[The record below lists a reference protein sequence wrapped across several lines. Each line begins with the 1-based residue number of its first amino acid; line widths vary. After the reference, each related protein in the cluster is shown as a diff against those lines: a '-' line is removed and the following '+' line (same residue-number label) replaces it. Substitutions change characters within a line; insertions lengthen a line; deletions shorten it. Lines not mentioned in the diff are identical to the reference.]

1 MCHCPK
7 PFISVSSL
15 HTIFSPYLS
24 GFFSSPAKFIPAF
37 LSRRAINSLIL
48 YNALHSVW
56 TVTETQ
62 IITITPVPSLKPL
75 SIWGQTLQLWLIGA
89 MACSIPPD
97 HCCFRWLLAAR
108 WSSRIQFH
116 LYELLKPAYFPQ
128 FLWYFLL
135 FVARLYAVLLFKVS
149 NSFDSSFAAF
159 KPFYIHR
166 CTQLYFSN
174 QRFSKLVHWS
184 QVYFLFWG
192 LPKIVRVFSCS

>member
-1 MCHCPK
+1 MENLLNSIWKVFTLITSGLFDLKPPWWCKEGKLQEMCHCPK

-37 LSRRAINSLIL
+37 LSRRAINGLIL

-97 HCCFRWLLAAR
+97 HCC
-108 WSSRIQFH
+108 
-116 LYELLKPAYFPQ
+116 
-128 FLWYFLL
+128 
-135 FVARLYAVLLFKVS
+135 
-149 NSFDSSFAAF
+149 NSVFADF
-159 KPFYIHR
+159 
-166 CTQLYFSN
+166 
-174 QRFSKLVHWS
+174 
-184 QVYFLFWG
+184 
-192 LPKIVRVFSCS
+192 